1 MDKIDMNKIQELLD
15 SSKALLKET
24 KAMEDGVNFLI
35 KEYNTNKRWFREQPG
50 RVTVE
55 DVIKAAFEFGWASKR
70 NFDYDQGRKE
80 SAV

>member
-1 MDKIDMNKIQELLD
+1 MNEIQELLD

-70 NFDYDQGRKE
+70 NFDYDHRTGGHMVLD
-80 SAV
+80 A